1 MGTWPD
7 SGAQPKQFPC
17 RTRALFLE
25 MDKTAGEL
33 DQALEE
39 IAVRAVAIL
48 KPQRLQDVVC
58 LVKFLLIETAKVPSK
73 VGIVRTCFHTFQQRR
88 NLVILA
94 AHQRS
99 LAGKNS
105 AMRSS

>member
-1 MGTWPD
+1 MT
-7 SGAQPKQFPC
+7 
-17 RTRALFLE
+17 LFLQVH
-25 MDKTAGEL
+25 KRASKL

-39 IAVRAVAIL
+39 IAVRAVSIL
-48 KPQRLQDVVC
+48 KPQRLQDIVC
-58 LVKFLLIETAKVPSK
+58 FVKFLLVETSKVSSK
-73 VGIVRTCFHTFQQRR
+73 VGVVRTSFHTFQQRR

-99 LAGKNS
+99 FAGKNS